1 MANEHRP
8 NDVVSGEVR
17 ACMARSRR
25 TQGDLA
31 EALGVSQPQV
41 SARLAGRVDWSID
54 ELAAVSTW
62 LDVPLSELIRDAA

>member
-1 MANEHRP
+1 
-8 NDVVSGEVR
+8 
-17 ACMARSRR
+17 MARSRR